1 MLDRLILHHKTP
13 LKELGLV
20 SGDKLKLFASYTESS
35 DLQLNNEPRAAVVKA
50 ESMRLME
57 QLQKSLKELK
67 RE

>member
-50 ESMRLME
+50 ES
-57 QLQKSLKELK
+57 LKELK